1 MIFDV
6 QDMSCGGCIA
16 SIEKA
21 IKALD
26 AKADVTGD
34 LDKAQISV
42 KSDIQPEAIRLAIEE
57 AGFPAQ
63 IA

>member
-26 AKADVTGD
+26 SKADVSGD
-34 LDKAQISV
+34 LEKAQITV
-42 KSDIQPEAIRLAIEE
+42 TSDMQDEAIRLAIEE